1 MLRYNVLTS
10 AIFSHRTPAG
20 LGPLIPDYAYVAEAL
35 QPRFQ
40 LDASPM
46 WAITFD
52 AAFFFEQYGVQH
64 DRQDSSWLCNRITLS
79 SQAILFSFKDAR
91 CCSLAR
97 TKAIKTGD
105 LSLVLLLSKLLLG
118 VPLNP
123 LLPPLRALVNI
134 LSSAVD
140 GIESVYEKNG
150 TTFPDVNA
158 PYTLSPLEHNPQP
171 SARPQRPTE
180 NITTT
185 YTYQM
190 YMMPSLRYVVETSIA
205 DVLNDRDPKGMH
217 VAEIAKKIN
226 AREPALI
233 GRVLR
238 YMASRHCFKEV
249 APDYWNEHAPEYV
262 SKGKIQF
269 QHHNFFRPNP
279 SRTSRFSHLRAAAQ
293 PSTKLIVFDHIILH
307 ACPDPSMPAESVP
320 HAPWPMLANLGH
332 GIGATTTGLDIHM
345 LSLFGAQERTVAE
358 FVELGQLTGWK
369 LEKGVP
375 GATGTLVYS
384 AA

>member
-64 DRQDSSWLCNRITLS
+64 DRHDSSWLCNRITLS

-91 CCSLAR
+91 CYSLAR

-158 PYTLSPLEHNPQP
+158 PYTLSPLEHNPQVM
-171 SARPQRPTE
+171 SLTAQLMGAAYQLMIAVGTPTE
-180 NITTT
+180 AHREH
-185 YTYQM
+185 YH
-190 YMMPSLRYVVETSIA
+190 
-205 DVLNDRDPKGMH
+205 DVHLPDVHDAFP
-217 VAEIAKKIN
+217 EI
-226 AREPALI
+226 RS
-233 GRVLR
+233 G
-238 YMASRHCFKEV
+238 
-249 APDYWNEHAPEYV
+249 DEY
-262 SKGKIQF
+262 
-269 QHHNFFRPNP
+269 R
-279 SRTSRFSHLRAAAQ
+279 
-293 PSTKLIVFDHIILH
+293 
-307 ACPDPSMPAESVP
+307 
-320 HAPWPMLANLGH
+320 
-332 GIGATTTGLDIHM
+332 
-345 LSLFGAQERTVAE
+345 
-358 FVELGQLTGWK
+358 
-369 LEKGVP
+369 
-375 GATGTLVYS
+375 
-384 AA
+384 

>member
-1 MLRYNVLTS
+1 MMLRYNVLTS

-46 WAITFD
+46 WAIIFD

-134 LSSAVD
+134 LSNAVD

-158 PYTLSPLEHNPQP
+158 PYTLSPTRAQSSGHEPHRAAHGGCLPAHD
-171 SARPQRPTE
+171 SRRHAHRGPQRTLP
-180 NITTT
+180 
-185 YTYQM
+185 
-190 YMMPSLRYVVETSIA
+190 R
-205 DVLNDRDPKGMH
+205 
-217 VAEIAKKIN
+217 
-226 AREPALI
+226 
-233 GRVLR
+233 
-238 YMASRHCFKEV
+238 
-249 APDYWNEHAPEYV
+249 
-262 SKGKIQF
+262 
-269 QHHNFFRPNP
+269 
-279 SRTSRFSHLRAAAQ
+279 RT
-293 PSTKLIVFDHIILH
+293 
-307 ACPDPSMPAESVP
+307 
-320 HAPWPMLANLGH
+320 
-332 GIGATTTGLDIHM
+332 
-345 LSLFGAQERTVAE
+345 
-358 FVELGQLTGWK
+358 LTRC
-369 LEKGVP
+369 
-375 GATGTLVYS
+375 S
-384 AA
+384 